1 MSAPAGGP
9 YVSAPFS
16 WTAGTTSAPSEAV
29 TGRDVAG
36 NSAVTGLTFTND
48 STAPTAGTIT
58 YADGVAS
65 GRSVSISF
73 TTGTDA
79 GSGIATRR
87 LQRAAA
93 TLSGGVAAAPSA
105 ASPTSARTR
114 PTSPYVD
121 SVARRAPATSTA
133 TS

>member
-1 MSAPAGGP
+1 MSAPTGGP

-36 NSAVTGLTFTND
+36 NTAVTNLTFTND
-48 STAPTAGTIT
+48 STAPTAAPSPMPTA
-58 YADGVAS
+58 YVA
-65 GRSVSISF
+65 GLSVSISF

-93 TLSGGVAAAPSA
+93 L
-105 ASPTSARTR
+105 
-114 PTSPYVD
+114 
-121 SVARRAPATSTA
+121 
-133 TS
+133 